1 MYYCIV
7 DENIRYNTFRKLVA
21 KILVMAELRVTE
33 RELLKQPVILNDN
46 NIELKLT
53 KQYSNFLRT
62 Q

>member
-53 KQYSNFLRT
+53 KQYANFLRT